1 MHFVTDGY
9 KGLQFLVRLNW
20 DRLLWPV
27 AIVAAL
33 CFGATLPG
41 L

>member
-1 MHFVTDGY
+1 MQTFQSSY
-9 KGLQFLVRLNW
+9 KGLSLLLSINW

-33 CFGATLPG
+33 ATAG
-41 L
+41 LLVGL